1 MSEIVVSNHGRSIG
15 EVVQMTLH
23 VQQVMQEVMVKD
35 THYGKIPG
43 CGDKPALLKPG
54 AEKLCVLFRLAAVPN
69 VEIVDLGDGHRE
81 YRVRTEIRQ
90 IGTDHLWGVGVGSC
104 STKESKYRW
113 RADDKFE
120 VVDGPIPRDAK
131 DRKAEYRK
139 QGFGMRKVDGDWK
152 WVKFSGDG
160 GRVENPDIADTF
172 NTVLKMAKKRSLV
185 DAVLT
190 ATAASDL
197 FTQDIEELVE
207 ADARLTPARPEPVD
221 AEIVEGSY
229 ADTKPVS
236 KAAPADPEP
245 KPDEWAMQELAG
257 LLLELDGKNR
267 TSKEAREIVMKKAL
281 VWKCSTID
289 ATLRCRDEIQK
300 KIAERKEPANA

>member
-1 MSEIVVSNHGRSIG
+1 MSDLVVSNQGRSIG

-23 VQQVMQEVMVKD
+23 VQQVMQEVMVRD

-54 AEKLCVLFRLAAVPN
+54 AEKLCVLFRLSAVPH

-81 YRVRTEIRQ
+81 YRIRTEIRQ
-90 IGTDHLWGVGVGSC
+90 IGTEHLWGVGVGSC

-113 RADDKFE
+113 RADEKFE

-152 WVKFSGDG
+152 WVKFAGDG

-221 AEIVEGSY
+221 AEIVEHVP
-229 ADTKPVS
+229 ATKPVV
-236 KAAPADPEP
+236 APAKAEP
-245 KPDEWAMQELAG
+245 KPDEWAMDELAG
-257 LLLELDGKNR
+257 MLMELDGKR
-267 TSKEAREIVMKKAL
+267 WTAAQAREVVMKKAL
-281 VWKCSTID
+281 VWKCSTLD
-289 ATLRCRDEIQK
+289 ATLRCREEIQK
-300 KIAERKEPANA
+300 KLAANKEPVNA